1 MQHLTEEQLVAHY
14 YHDAD
19 APAGA
24 VDHLRTCSECST
36 QFETIQRVL
45 SLVNAAPIPHRGE
58 DYGTHV
64 WNRLRWKIGRDERRF
79 NWTAISAIAAAVTMA
94 FFAGLLWRSRP
105 ESHPVTSTIA
115 QQTSPSPIRPVAT
128 TTADD
133 NADEAKPDRILL
145 YVVSDHLESS
155 ERVLLEVVNATPGRS
170 FDNTDQQKRAEDLVS
185 ANRLYR
191 QTALQKGD
199 DRLADLLADL
209 EPVLIDLSHAGT
221 TIRGDELRDLQQRI
235 ETRSLLFKVRVISAQ
250 TGGGGESAVPPAGS
264 QTL

>member
-24 VDHLRTCSECST
+24 VDHLRECSECRT

-45 SLVNAAPIPHRGE
+45 SLVNAAPVPDRGE
-58 DYGTHV
+58 DYGSHV
-64 WNRLRWKIGRDERRF
+64 WNRLRWKLGRNERRF
-79 NWTAISAIAAAVTMA
+79 NWAAISAIAAAVAMA

-105 ESHPVTSTIA
+105 ESHPVTATIA
-115 QQTSPSPIRPVAT
+115 HTTPAIQPVAT
-128 TTADD
+128 TTE
-133 NADEAKPDRILL
+133 DEHAEPKVDRVLL

-155 ERVLLEVVNATPGRS
+155 ERVLLEVVNATPGRA
-170 FDNTDQQKRAEDLVS
+170 FDNSNQQKRAEDLVS

-250 TGGGGESAVPPAGS
+250 TGGGGESAVPPAGT